1 MQITADIVKK
11 LRDKTGAPMMDCKRA
26 LQETDGNEEKAIDFL
41 RKKGSKVAEKR
52 ADKAANQGAIE
63 SYIHAGSRIGV
74 LIELNCETDFVA
86 KTDAFKALAKD
97 IAMQVA
103 AMNPKYVKREE
114 VPQDVIDREV
124 EIYKTQAKTEG
135 KPEHILQK
143 IAEGRLDKFY
153 SEICLIEQSFIKDP
167 NKTIKDIIMDEV
179 GKIGENISVKRFVR
193 FQLGYVNN

>member
-1 MQITADIVKK
+1 MEITADIVKK
-11 LRDKTGAPMMDCKRA
+11 LRDKTGAPMMDCKKA
-26 LQETDGNEEKAIDFL
+26 LQETNGDEEKAIDYL

-52 ADKAANQGAIE
+52 ADRAANQGAIE

-86 KTDAFKALAKD
+86 KTDAFRALAKE

-114 VPQDVIDREV
+114 VPQTVIDREI
-124 EIYKTQAKTEG
+124 EIYKTQSKTEG

-143 IAEGRLDKFY
+143 IAEGKLDKFY
-153 SEICLIEQSFIKDP
+153 SEVCLIEQSYIKDP
-167 NKTIKDIIMDEV
+167 SKSIKDMIMDEV

-193 FQLGYVNN
+193 FQLGDENN

>member
-1 MQITADIVKK
+1 MEITADIVKK

-26 LQETDGNEEKAIDFL
+26 LQETDGNEEKAIDYL

-52 ADKAANQGAIE
+52 ADRASNQGAVE

-86 KTDAFKALAKD
+86 KTDAFRALAKD
-97 IAMQVA
+97 IAMQIA

-114 VPQDVIDREV
+114 VPAEVITREV

-153 SEICLIEQSFIKDP
+153 GEVCLIEQSFIKDP
-167 NKTIKDIIMDEV
+167 NKTIKDLIMDEV

-193 FQLGYVNN
+193 FQLGEENN

>member
-26 LQETDGNEEKAIDFL
+26 LQETDGNEEKAVDFL

-193 FQLGYVNN
+193 FQLGDENN

>member
-1 MQITADIVKK
+1 MEITADIVKK
-11 LRDKTGAPMMDCKRA
+11 LRDKTGAPMMDCKKA
-26 LQETDGNEEKAIDFL
+26 LQESDGNEDKAVEYL

-63 SYIHAGSRIGV
+63 AYIHAGSRIGV
-74 LIELNCETDFVA
+74 LVELSCETDFVA
-86 KTDAFKALAKD
+86 KTEGFRALAKE

-103 AMNPKYVKREE
+103 AMNPKYLKRED
-114 VPQDVIDREV
+114 VPQDVLEKEM

-143 IAEGRLDKFY
+143 IAEGRLEKFY
-153 SEICLIEQSFIKDP
+153 SEVCLVEQPFIKDP
-167 NKTIKDIIMDEV
+167 AKSIKDMILDEI

-193 FQLGYVNN
+193 FQLGEENN